1 MRCSFDFEFSVDA
14 GKVNLDS
21 AWAVIV
27 FGSDFGDIAVLGE
40 CLKDFLF
47 GRCKQFGLGDD
58 CIGSPKVIN
67 DFDVGVGHQE
77 VFDEI
82 RCEIVTGV
90 NANSDVLLFHRPLHL
105 PLLKQITETP

>member
-1 MRCSFDFEFSVDA
+1 LRCSFDFEFSVDA
-14 GKVNLDS
+14 GKVNLNS

-47 GRCKQFGLGDD
+47 GRCKQFGLGYD

-82 RCEIVTGV
+82 GSEIVTGV
-90 NANSDVLLFHRPLHL
+90 NANSNVLLFHCPLHL
-105 PLLKQITETP
+105 PC